1 MTDTKKIYNYDCWAE
16 TCWFAESL
24 GYQSI
29 EDGEQEIA
37 DLHEGKSFDDVPEHY
52 QCGFIDE
59 FEANALDFIRSK
71 GYTILEDG
79 EVME

>member
-1 MTDTKKIYNYDCWAE
+1 MTKTTKIYNYECFYE

-37 DLHEGKSFDDVPEHY
+37 NLHKVKSFEDVPEHY
-52 QCGFIDE
+52 QCGFIDD
-59 FEANALDFIRSK
+59 FEHDALEFIRSK

>member
-1 MTDTKKIYNYDCWAE
+1 MTDTKKVYNYECWAE

-24 GYQSI
+24 GYQSV
-29 EDGEQEIA
+29 EDGEQETA
-37 DLHEGKSFDDVPEHY
+37 DLFEVKSFEDVPEQY

-59 FEANALDFIRSK
+59 FEANALEFIRSK

-79 EVME
+79 EVLE